1 MVAASET
8 SRALAQS
15 GIEDIQAPGSLMT
28 IHRHSLL
35 TRSCNSKHQQASH
48 ATRQNYPENIHVTLH
63 PANYFG
69 FRETTLHAELLE
81 HPVAETN
88 RQRSSRLAFA
98 FKFTPKHEANLS
110 KGSCA

>member
-1 MVAASET
+1 VKGSDT
-8 SRALAQS
+8 DGL
-15 GIEDIQAPGSLMT
+15 GCGSLEADT
-28 IHRHSLL
+28 TGAHSCTTESEL
-35 TRSCNSKHQQASH
+35 QASN
-48 ATRQNYPENIHVTLH
+48 ASRQYYLENTPVTLH

-98 FKFTPKHEANLS
+98 FKFTPKREANLS